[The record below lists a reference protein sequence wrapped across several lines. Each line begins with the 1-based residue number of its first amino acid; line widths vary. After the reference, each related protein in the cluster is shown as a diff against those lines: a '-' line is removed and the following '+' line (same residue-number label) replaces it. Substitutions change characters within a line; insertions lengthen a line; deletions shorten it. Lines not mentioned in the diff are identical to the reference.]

1 MATLNGRTRKILA
14 MNGCLHTGSNITRLF
29 LPRNKGGRGGLIEI
43 KECSGRKKISLWLS
57 KEEHIVDA
65 ASGIIGKG
73 DCLRREPPG
82 F

>member
-1 MATLNGRTRKILA
+1 MAAYTAGVILQD
-14 MNGCLHTGSNITRLF
+14 CFCQET
-29 LPRNKGGRGGLIEI
+29 KGGRTDWNRGVQW
-43 KECSGRKKISLWLS
+43 KEKISLWLS

>member
-1 MATLNGRTRKILA
+1 VVDWSTKEMATLNRRTR
-14 MNGCLHTGSNITRLF
+14 NGCLHSRSNITR
-29 LPRNKGGRGGLIEI
+29 PRNKGGGLIGIE
-43 KECSGRKKISLWLS
+43 ECSGRKKISLLLS

-73 DCLRREPPG
+73 DYLRREPPG

>member
-1 MATLNGRTRKILA
+1 MAAYTAGVILQ
-14 MNGCLHTGSNITRLF
+14 GCFCQET
-29 LPRNKGGRGGLIEI
+29 KGGGGLIGI
-43 KECSGRKKISLWLS
+43 KECSGRKNISLWLS

>member
-1 MATLNGRTRKILA
+1 MAAYTPGVILQ
-14 MNGCLHTGSNITRLF
+14 GCFCKET
-29 LPRNKGGRGGLIEI
+29 KGGLIRIE
-43 KECSGRKKISLWLS
+43 ECSGKKKISLWLP

-65 ASGIIGKG
+65 ASGIMGEG